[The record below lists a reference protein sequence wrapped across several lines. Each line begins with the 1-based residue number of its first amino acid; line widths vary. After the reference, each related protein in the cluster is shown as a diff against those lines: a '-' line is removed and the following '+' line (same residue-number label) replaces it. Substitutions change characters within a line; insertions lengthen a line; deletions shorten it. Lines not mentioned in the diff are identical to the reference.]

1 MDPAKSPKKEGER
14 AFGKLK
20 RIKNHDA
27 GNAAAGTDA
36 WRHQMG
42 SADSLKKAADERGQ
56 KNERE
61 ETPVPEVFFD
71 FTGEEEEEIHIA
83 KQMAQSAVQKKRR
96 QEGDPAITPPFRGD
110 EPEILHGVFQVK
122 KCDKADNGN
131 HRA

>member
-61 ETPVPEVFFD
+61 ETPGPGWFFSLQGRR
-71 FTGEEEEEIHIA
+71 GEKNNYCKEKAPIRRAE
-83 KQMAQSAVQKKRR
+83 KKTSGR
-96 QEGDPAITPPFRGD
+96 
-110 EPEILHGVFQVK
+110 
-122 KCDKADNGN
+122 
-131 HRA
+131 